1 MGRKTNL
8 PLGKIRKRLE
18 NHIYYVKIEMKIAAL
33 ILGIVGGLWGLV
45 IGVGSLAAE
54 MRWADFLERSV
65 PMATVG
71 KAVAIIIFSI
81 VAIVAAGRTR
91 RRSTL
96 AGILMLVTVLAY
108 FLVGMRYID
117 VFIFLYAMIFLLV
130 AGILALASS
139 RRRTQ

>member
-1 MGRKTNL
+1 
-8 PLGKIRKRLE
+8 
-18 NHIYYVKIEMKIAAL
+18 MKIAAL

-81 VAIVAAGRTR
+81 VAIVAAGRAR

-108 FLVGMRYID
+108 FLIGIHYID
-117 VFIFLYAMIFLLV
+117 VFIFLYAMLFLFV

-139 RRRTQ
+139 RKRTQ